1 MRHSIA
7 FLIFILIIGALIGT
21 VTGELLGFLVG
32 EGSKMYSFFNLG
44 ITPSFGPAKLD
55 LIIMGITFGINLKIN
70 LCGVIGMILCAVL
83 TLRKL

>member
-1 MRHSIA
+1 MKHSIA

-21 VTGELLGFLVG
+21 ITGELLAILVG

-44 ITPSFGPAKLD
+44 VTPSFGPAKLD
-55 LIIMGITFGINLKIN
+55 LIIMGITFGIKLKIT
-70 LCGVIGMILCAVL
+70 LCGIIGMLLCAFF